1 MLNFNAVLNRPR
13 IFDGTIDQTRRCER
27 MALKPLA
34 RLDFHGTKGTFA
46 TGRARL
52 AGRAENVMGHSAKAA
67 IDTVVTGHFLLDQ
80 LEPDELDDLLAY
92 ARVERY
98 EANDVIFRKGDRGQS
113 MMMVVDGRIKISAS
127 DADGKEVVLAILEKG
142 ELLGEMAILEEK
154 ARSADATAME
164 PSELVVLHKRDFI
177 PFLERN
183 SKVCIKLLTIMSDR
197 LRRTSELVE
206 DRAFLSFR
214 SRLAKALLDLAA
226 TGGHE
231 VAEGVRIEFT
241 ISQKDF
247 GALLGASRESV
258 NKQFQ
263 AWRSEGLIKLG
274 RGFIILRRPDALAC
288 VVETC

>member
-1 MLNFNAVLNRPR
+1 
-13 IFDGTIDQTRRCER
+13 
-27 MALKPLA
+27 MA
-34 RLDFHGTKGTFA
+34 HT
-46 TGRARL
+46 
-52 AGRAENVMGHSAKAA
+52 AKAA
-67 IDTVVTGHFLLDQ
+67 ISDVVTGHFLLNQ
-80 LEPDELDDLLAY
+80 LEPDELNALLAY

-98 EANDVIFRKGDRGQS
+98 GANDVIFRKGDRGQS
-113 MMMVVDGRIKISAS
+113 MMMVVEGRIKISAS
-127 DADGKEVVLAILEKG
+127 GADGKEVVLAILEKG

-183 SKVCIKLLTIMSDR
+183 SKVCIKLLTILSDR
-197 LRRTSELVE
+197 LRRTSALVE

-231 VAEGVRIEFT
+231 VPEGVRIEFR

-258 NKQFQ
+258 NKQLR
-263 AWRSEGLIKLG
+263 AWQSEGLIKLG
-274 RGFIILRRPDALAC
+274 RGFIILRQPDALAC
-288 VVETC
+288 VVEVC

>member
-1 MLNFNAVLNRPR
+1 
-13 IFDGTIDQTRRCER
+13 
-27 MALKPLA
+27 MAGCA
-34 RLDFHGTKGTFA
+34 A
-46 TGRARL
+46 
-52 AGRAENVMGHSAKAA
+52 NVMGHTAKAA
-67 IDTVVTGHFLLDQ
+67 INNVVAGHFLLDQ
-80 LEPDELDDLLAY
+80 LDPDELDALLAY

-98 EANDVIFRKGDRGQS
+98 EANDVIFRKGDPGQS

-154 ARSADATAME
+154 ARSADATALE

-183 SKVCIKLLTIMSDR
+183 SKVCIKLLTIMSHR

-231 VAEGVRIEFT
+231 VPEGVRIEFT

-263 AWRSEGLIKLG
+263 AWQSEGLIKLG
-274 RGFIILRRPDALAC
+274 RGFIILRRPDMLAC
-288 VVETC
+288 VVEAC